1 MNYEKRISEINQ
13 EIENAKM
20 RKFKAEARMEQLIQQ
35 RQQLE
40 EQLAKLNL
48 TPDELPGEIERL
60 RHEMDQLIQK
70 VESMLPREGDSHGR

>member
-60 RHEMDQLIQK
+60 RQEMDQLIQK